1 MGSPTGFYPGMRT
14 DNMWEA
20 LQLEFMRNA
29 LAAGILVSIVCGVI
43 GTLVVVN
50 RIVFLAGGIAHA
62 AYGGIGLA
70 FFMGWP
76 YVAGTVGFSLMS
88 AGVMAAVTLKSRHRT
103 DAVVGV
109 IWAVGMATGVILLD
123 LTPGYNVDLM
133 SYLFGSILAV
143 SVSDLWQMGVMG
155 LLVIAIVTYYYNDFL
170 AMSFDNEYARLRNI
184 PVTFLYCLLLG
195 MIAIAVVMI
204 IRVVGLILV
213 MALLTIPPFISEK
226 FTGSL
231 RSMMVLSSILSCLF
245 TITGLWL
252 SYVLNLT
259 AGATIILVAA
269 GGFLTAMSWMRIR
282 RRVPPDASL
291 QTDKAL

>member
-1 MGSPTGFYPGMRT
+1 MI
-14 DNMWEA
+14 EA

-29 LAAGILVSIVCGVI
+29 LAAGILVSVVCGVI

-76 YVAGTVGFSLMS
+76 FVAGTTGVSLLA
-88 AGVMAAVTLKSRHRT
+88 AGVMAAVTLKAKHRA

-109 IWAVGMATGVILLD
+109 IWAVGMAAGVILLD
-123 LTPGYNVDLM
+123 LTPGYHVDLM

-143 SVSDLWQMGVMG
+143 PAEDLWQMGGISAV
-155 LLVIAIVTYYYNDFL
+155 VILIVAWYYNDFL
-170 AMSFDNEYARLRNI
+170 AMSYDDEFARLRNV

-195 MIAIAVVMI
+195 MIALTVVMI

-213 MALLTIPPFISEK
+213 IALLTIPPFIAEK
-226 FTGSL
+226 FTASL
-231 RSMMVLSSILSCLF
+231 RAMMVVSAVLSCLF
-245 TITGLWL
+245 TVTGLWL
-252 SYVLNLT
+252 SYRWDLT
-259 AGATIILVAA
+259 SGATIILVAA
-269 GGFLTAMSWMRIR
+269 AGFFAALLWGWIRPRRDPVTARAPGGT
-282 RRVPPDASL
+282 P
-291 QTDKAL
+291 

>member
-1 MGSPTGFYPGMRT
+1 
-14 DNMWEA
+14 MWEA

-29 LAAGILVSIVCGVI
+29 LAAGILVSVVCGVI

-70 FFMGWP
+70 LFMGWP
-76 YVAGTVGFSLMS
+76 YVAGTTGFSLLA
-88 AGVMAAVTLKSRHRT
+88 AGVMAAVTLKAKHRA
-103 DAVVGV
+103 DAMVGV
-109 IWAVGMATGVILLD
+109 IWAVGMAAGIILLD
-123 LTPGYNVDLM
+123 LTPGYHVDLM

-143 SVSDLWQMGVMG
+143 PLADLWQMGAIG
-155 LLVIAIVTYYYNDFL
+155 AIVIFVVAWYYNDFL
-170 AMSFDNEYARLRNI
+170 AMSYDDEFARLRNI

-195 MIAIAVVMI
+195 MIALTVVMI

-213 MALLTIPPFISEK
+213 IALLTIPPFIAEK

-231 RSMMVLSSILSCLF
+231 RGMMLLSSALSCAF
-245 TITGLWL
+245 TLTGLWL
-252 SYVLNLT
+252 SYLWNLT

-269 GGFLTAMSWMRIR
+269 AGFCAAVLWGRLRSMRSPHQITETGN
-282 RRVPPDASL
+282 S
-291 QTDKAL
+291 Q

>member
-1 MGSPTGFYPGMRT
+1 
-14 DNMWEA
+14 MWEA
-20 LQLEFMRNA
+20 LQLEFVRNA
-29 LAAGILVSIVCGVI
+29 LMAGVLVSVVCGVI

-76 YVAGTVGFSLMS
+76 YAVGTTGVSILS
-88 AGVMAAVTLKSRHRT
+88 AGVMAAVTLKARHRV
-103 DAVVGV
+103 DAMVGV
-109 IWAVGMATGVILLD
+109 IWAVGMAIGVILLD

-143 SVSDLWQMGVMG
+143 PVSDLWQMAAIGIA
-155 LLVIAIVTYYYNDFL
+155 VIAIVTYYYNDFL
-170 AMSFDNEYARLRNI
+170 AMSYDDEFARLRNV

-195 MIAIAVVMI
+195 MVALTVVMI

-213 MALLTIPPFISEK
+213 IALLTIPPFIAEK

-231 RSMMVLSSILSCLF
+231 RAMMVLSSILSGLF

-252 SYVLNLT
+252 SYLFNLT
-259 AGATIILVAA
+259 SGATIILVAA
-269 GGFLTAMSWMRIR
+269 AGFFTSALWEYLKPR
-282 RRVPPDASL
+282 RS
-291 QTDKAL
+291 TDPSAGTVNPA

>member
-1 MGSPTGFYPGMRT
+1 
-14 DNMWEA
+14 MWEA
-20 LQLEFMRNA
+20 LQLEFVRNA
-29 LAAGILVSIVCGVI
+29 LMAGVLVSIVCGVI

-76 YVAGTVGFSLMS
+76 YAVGTTGVSILS
-88 AGVMAAVTLKSRHRT
+88 AGVMAAVTLKARHRV
-103 DAVVGV
+103 DAMVGV
-109 IWAVGMATGVILLD
+109 IWAVGMAIGVVLLD

-143 SVSDLWQMGVMG
+143 PGSDLWQMAAIGIA
-155 LLVIAIVTYYYNDFL
+155 VIAIVAYYYNDFL
-170 AMSFDNEYARLRNI
+170 AMSYDDEFARLRNV

-195 MIAIAVVMI
+195 MVALTVVMI

-213 MALLTIPPFISEK
+213 IALLTIPPFIAEK

-231 RSMMVLSSILSCLF
+231 RAMMVLSSILSCLF

-252 SYVLNLT
+252 SYLFNLT
-259 AGATIILVAA
+259 SGATIILVAA
-269 GGFLTAMSWMRIR
+269 AGFFTSALWEHLKPR
-282 RRVPPDASL
+282 RSADPSAGTVNPA
-291 QTDKAL
+291 

>member
-1 MGSPTGFYPGMRT
+1 
-14 DNMWEA
+14 MWEA
-20 LQLEFMRNA
+20 LQLEFVRNA
-29 LAAGILVSIVCGVI
+29 LMAGVLVSVVCGVI

-76 YVAGTVGFSLMS
+76 YAVGTTGVSILS
-88 AGVMAAVTLKSRHRT
+88 AGVMAAVTLKARHRV
-103 DAVVGV
+103 DAMVGV
-109 IWAVGMATGVILLD
+109 IWAVGMAIGVVLLD

-143 SVSDLWQMGVMG
+143 PGSDLWQMAAIGIA
-155 LLVIAIVTYYYNDFL
+155 VIAIVTYYYNDFL
-170 AMSFDNEYARLRNI
+170 AMSYDDEFARLRNV

-195 MIAIAVVMI
+195 MVALTVVMI

-213 MALLTIPPFISEK
+213 IALLTIPPFIAEK

-231 RSMMVLSSILSCLF
+231 RAMMVLSSILSCLF

-252 SYVLNLT
+252 SYLFNLT
-259 AGATIILVAA
+259 SGATIILVAA
-269 GGFLTAMSWMRIR
+269 AGFFMSALWQHLKPRRTADPSAGT
-282 RRVPPDASL
+282 VNPA
-291 QTDKAL
+291 

>member
-1 MGSPTGFYPGMRT
+1 
-14 DNMWEA
+14 MWEA
-20 LQLEFMRNA
+20 LQLEFVRNA
-29 LAAGILVSIVCGVI
+29 LMAGVLVSIVCGVI

-76 YVAGTVGFSLMS
+76 YAVGTTGVSILS
-88 AGVMAAVTLKSRHRT
+88 AGVMAAVTLKARHRV
-103 DAVVGV
+103 DAMVGV
-109 IWAVGMATGVILLD
+109 IWAVGMAIGVVLLD

-143 SVSDLWQMGVMG
+143 PGSDLWQMAAIGIA
-155 LLVIAIVTYYYNDFL
+155 VIAIVTYYYNDFL
-170 AMSFDNEYARLRNI
+170 AMSYDDEFARLRNV

-195 MIAIAVVMI
+195 MVALTVVMI

-213 MALLTIPPFISEK
+213 IALLTIPPFIAEK

-231 RSMMVLSSILSCLF
+231 RAMMVLSSILSCLF

-252 SYVLNLT
+252 SYLFNLT
-259 AGATIILVAA
+259 SGATIILVAA
-269 GGFLTAMSWMRIR
+269 AGFFTSALWEHLKPR
-282 RRVPPDASL
+282 RSADPSAGTVNPA
-291 QTDKAL
+291 

>member
-1 MGSPTGFYPGMRT
+1 
-14 DNMWEA
+14 MWEA
-20 LQLEFMRNA
+20 LQLEFVRNA
-29 LAAGILVSIVCGVI
+29 LMAGVLVSVVCGVI

-76 YVAGTVGFSLMS
+76 YAVGTTGVSILS
-88 AGVMAAVTLKSRHRT
+88 AGVMAAVTLKARHRV
-103 DAVVGV
+103 DAMVGV
-109 IWAVGMATGVILLD
+109 IWAVGMAIGVVLLD

-143 SVSDLWQMGVMG
+143 PGSDLWQMAAIGIA
-155 LLVIAIVTYYYNDFL
+155 VIAIVTWYYNDFL
-170 AMSFDNEYARLRNI
+170 AMSYDDEFARLRNV

-195 MIAIAVVMI
+195 MVALTVVMI

-213 MALLTIPPFISEK
+213 IALLTIPPFIAEK

-231 RSMMVLSSILSCLF
+231 RTMMVLSSILSCLF

-252 SYVLNLT
+252 SYLFNLT
-259 AGATIILVAA
+259 SGATIILVAA
-269 GGFLTAMSWMRIR
+269 AGFFMSVLWEHLKPR
-282 RRVPPDASL
+282 RSAEPSAGTVNPE
-291 QTDKAL
+291 